1 MTISKTVRF
10 LALSC
15 FSLAFLSIAVIAS
28 AQSGIIYLPVVAKSE
43 SVRVPAT
50 ATPTTEQQVIDLVT
64 AIAEVKDWLARYPGW
79 TTNVYPEDEANN
91 IWKVDFC
98 NNKDCAEWLGYGK
111 VNLNTGAVVEHFVPR
126 ELSSEELAAGK
137 PKIEKYLEYDPETR
151 VRQGNPDLWY
161 HDIYWNRWDALWE
174 AAYSYGLEAF
184 TVRMK
189 INQDTGKVE
198 LDSFVNPNELK
209 DEDKAEQQRNRAREL
224 IWEAEGVGEA
234 VAGQDGWK
242 TYVEHQGGS
251 KYTVAFVAD
260 GKQLFS
266 ALVDV
271 DAGKVL
277 ESGK

>member
-1 MTISKTVRF
+1 MILSKAARY
-10 LALSC
+10 LALIC
-15 FSLAFLSIAVIAS
+15 FSLAFLSIALIAS
-28 AQSGIIYLPVVAKSE
+28 AQSGVIYLPVVAKSE

-64 AIAEVKDWLARYPGW
+64 AIPEVKAWLDRYPGW

-98 NNKDCAEWLGYGK
+98 SNKDCDEWLGYGK
-111 VNLNTGAVVEHFVPR
+111 VNLNTGEVIDHFVPR
-126 ELSSEELAAGK
+126 ELSAEELAAGK
-137 PKIEKYLEYDPETR
+137 DKIEKYLQYDPEVL
-151 VRQGNPDLWY
+151 VRQGNPELWY
-161 HDIYWNRWDALWE
+161 HEINWNRWDALWE
-174 AAYSYGLEAF
+174 ARYSYGLEAF
-184 TVRMK
+184 TVRLN
-189 INQDTGKVE
+189 INKETNKVE
-198 LDSFVNPNELK
+198 FDSIVDPNELK
-209 DEDKAEQQRNRAREL
+209 AEEKAEQQRNRAREL

-234 VAGQDGWK
+234 VDGHDSWK
-242 TYVEHQGGS
+242 TYVEHQGGG

-266 ALVDV
+266 ALIDV